1 MGYICT
7 PQDKLDHYL
16 YQIMSQHPIESKFIP
31 GMVDAL
37 NAEVSLGTIAN
48 VREAISWIGYTYLFV
63 RMRREPFIYG
73 MSHDEPRDDPQ
84 LGNKRS
90 ELVTQAAR
98 QLALAKMIRFDELT
112 NAFTIT
118 DLGRIAARYYL
129 RHQTVEVFS
138 ELRSAVSS

>member
-1 MGYICT
+1 
-7 PQDKLDHYL
+7 
-16 YQIMSQHPIESKFIP
+16 
-31 GMVDAL
+31 
-37 NAEVSLGTIAN
+37 
-48 VREAISWIGYTYLFV
+48 
-63 RMRREPFIYG
+63 

-112 NAFTIT
+112 NSFIIT

-138 ELRSAVSS
+138 ESLSAGKRCNFS

>member
-1 MGYICT
+1 
-7 PQDKLDHYL
+7 
-16 YQIMSQHPIESKFIP
+16 
-31 GMVDAL
+31 
-37 NAEVSLGTIAN
+37 
-48 VREAISWIGYTYLFV
+48 
-63 RMRREPFIYG
+63 

-98 QLALAKMIRFDELT
+98 QLQLAKMIRFDELT
-112 NAFTIT
+112 NSFIIT

-138 ELRSAVSS
+138 ELWHHLTS